1 MKKDKAIF
9 NRVLFLSLLVAPVLG
24 MLFLNAPVLGMLFL
38 NAPDGVD
45 GTDALFYKVVIGFGF
60 GGGIGLLFAILWLVK
75 KIFSS

>member
-24 MLFLNAPVLGMLFL
+24 MLFLNAP
-38 NAPDGVD
+38 DGVD
-45 GTDALFYKVVIGFGF
+45 GTDALFFKVVIGFGF